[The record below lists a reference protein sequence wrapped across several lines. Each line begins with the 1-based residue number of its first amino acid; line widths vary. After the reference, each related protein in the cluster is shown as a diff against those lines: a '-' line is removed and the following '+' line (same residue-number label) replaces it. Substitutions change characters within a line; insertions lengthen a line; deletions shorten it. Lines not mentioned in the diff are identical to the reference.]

1 MRKVFISVF
10 ITVLTFF
17 FFSGCYDAIFQEI
30 RTEVE
35 LNEGSISGFINNI
48 VRFSAAGSGR
58 EFLIISDGNLY
69 IKEASSASAG
79 NWIKLSG
86 FGLPEP
92 VSYSYYDGT
101 FSGEHIF
108 KVAADKD
115 HLYALSYA
123 PYYNQDKSR
132 NVPKDLYL
140 YECTPKAGAYGL
152 PDFSSGWHRVDAVNS
167 KIKEYVS
174 LLNTDYFSM
183 DASVHLF
190 CTNAYNPEHR
200 KAYIRV
206 GGSSPYDYNIIN
218 NYFWVVYELNGGS
231 PEVINCSD
239 KSNVSYNTSKK
250 DYFVG
255 KDVLGAFYFKDSVH
269 FTNTLNPT
277 TNESK
282 SRPDATFAYLA
293 YDTEYLSSFSLD
305 DYNAASSN
313 AKGKVLVHTNSDG
326 SQVFYEGKYSLIK
339 AYLAGVYATRKYT
352 DEGGVEKETSL
363 EGVARPDAV
372 TRTYMNT
379 DSTICSLAVCADSLL
394 MGTGSYRSSGDGIYR
409 VSLDANGKPALITSS
424 FVTNAADV
432 MCKPYIVRSLLSVEP
447 DVTELKN
454 TIYASMD
461 YIYTESAAGTSI
473 ENRGMWAYYPATL
486 EWNRD

>member
-1 MRKVFISVF
+1 M
-10 ITVLTFF
+10 L
-17 FFSGCYDAIFQEI
+17 
-30 RTEVE
+30 
-35 LNEGSISGFINNI
+35 
-48 VRFSAAGSGR
+48 
-58 EFLIISDGNLY
+58 
-69 IKEASSASAG
+69 
-79 NWIKLSG
+79 
-86 FGLPEP
+86 
-92 VSYSYYDGT
+92 
-101 FSGEHIF
+101 
-108 KVAADKD
+108 
-115 HLYALSYA
+115 
-123 PYYNQDKSR
+123 
-132 NVPKDLYL
+132 
-140 YECTPKAGAYGL
+140 
-152 PDFSSGWHRVDAVNS
+152 
-167 KIKEYVS
+167 
-174 LLNTDYFSM
+174 
-183 DASVHLF
+183 
-190 CTNAYNPEHR
+190 
-200 KAYIRV
+200 
-206 GGSSPYDYNIIN
+206 
-218 NYFWVVYELNGGS
+218 
-231 PEVINCSD
+231 
-239 KSNVSYNTSKK
+239 
-250 DYFVG
+250 
-255 KDVLGAFYFKDSVH
+255 
-269 FTNTLNPT
+269 
-277 TNESK
+277 SK
-282 SRPDATFAYLA
+282 SLA

-326 SQVFYEGKYSLIK
+326 SQVFYEGEYSLIK

-363 EGVARPDAV
+363 EGVGRPDAV